1 MTTRETQPRRGDKTA
16 TLILRVTPDM
26 LADLDEIVAERG
38 GEQSRASVA
47 RELIAAALKGRKKR

>member
-1 MTTRETQPRRGDKTA
+1 MTTRETQPRRGDKTGV
-16 TLILRVTPDM
+16 LILRVTPEM
-26 LADLDEIVAERG
+26 LAALDEIAAERG